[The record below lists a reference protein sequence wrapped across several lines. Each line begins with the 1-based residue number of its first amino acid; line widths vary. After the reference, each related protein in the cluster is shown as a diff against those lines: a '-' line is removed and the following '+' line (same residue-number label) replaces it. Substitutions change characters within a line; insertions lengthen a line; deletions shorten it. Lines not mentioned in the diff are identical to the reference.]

1 MKKGRATDPL
11 EKDRII
17 GEMKK
22 LEGEGVNRASIAK
35 RFDCSNATVT
45 RYLGAVHTW
54 NKHGPKPEPEVPETT
69 EQFHSAE

>member
-1 MKKGRATDPL
+1 MKKGRATDPA

-17 GEMKK
+17 SEMKRLEQDEK
-22 LEGEGVNRASIAK
+22 LSRAAIAK

-54 NKHGPKPEPEVPETT
+54 NKHGPKAETEVDTQ
-69 EQFHSAE
+69 EQFHSPE